1 VSRAGS
7 TGRLVRVVFDTE
19 KSLLQVEARE
29 RGPAATVPYNGRV
42 TIRVEVSAGELID
55 RICILELKVQRLAP
69 LLTGALERQ
78 LSAAVAVR
86 EQSIAR
92 SPALARLTQGLYA
105 ANVELWESEEALRKC
120 EHEQSFGP
128 HFVALARAVYRTND
142 RRAALKRQIDELVG
156 SPIREHKSY
165 ALPEL

>member
-1 VSRAGS
+1 M
-7 TGRLVRVVFDTE
+7 
-19 KSLLQVEARE
+19 
-29 RGPAATVPYNGRV
+29 
-42 TIRVEVSAGELID
+42 SAGELID
-55 RICILELKVQRLAP
+55 RICILEIKVQRLAP

-86 EQSIAR
+86 EQTVGC
-92 SPALARLTQGLYA
+92 SPALTRLAQRLYA
-105 ANVELWESEEALRKC
+105 ANLELWESEDELRKC
-120 EHEQSFGP
+120 EQEQSFGP
-128 HFVALARAVYRTND
+128 QFVALARAVYRTND